1 MDGAGAD
8 GALTAAMTKD
18 AAHVKLIAGDMAALA
33 AAEKTKLA
41 KIVECEASQYNA
53 YMKTMNEAEAKRK

>member
-1 MDGAGAD
+1 
-8 GALTAAMTKD
+8 MTKD